1 MLEHIFSKFNLF
13 QGHIENEIDLNAQ
26 ASCRK
31 SCEPYNFAQP
41 KSCYK
46 DLFCS
51 KQPSCKGRL
60 FDCGFY
66 DADAW
71 VCLSEAQSLRKYDWI
86 EYEDG
91 TRLGRKTQCPS
102 KFISIHDIYICT

>member
-1 MLEHIFSKFNLF
+1 M
-13 QGHIENEIDLNAQ
+13 
-26 ASCRK
+26 
-31 SCEPYNFAQP
+31 
-41 KSCYK
+41 
-46 DLFCS
+46 
-51 KQPSCKGRL
+51 

-102 KFISIHDIYICT
+102 KLYMYIFTYLIHTLPGDLVFKIPFFEDLPVVSKS